1 MRLKGLFALFL
12 ICLGTIVHSGQSYF
26 YVMKVYSGD
35 RIRVIDICG
44 KQFDVRLCGVD
55 APEANQPFGK
65 ESIKWL
71 QDKVQKKKFVH
82 LEDVKFFKDES
93 AEATVILH
101 SRLSEDTENIN
112 QSMVAAGMAWDVST
126 DDRYA
131 NEQRDAKKE
140 HIGLWG
146 HFPQIRP
153 SEWRKN
159 HPCEF
164 AGISPEEPKKLIP
177 SQSDWVK
184 FLERALTRDS
194 KEAALMELPH
204 WEFKELRGD
213 LSIKSLFG
221 VELGARIK
229 DLPFPI
235 ERLGHGEAILTG
247 NWDSYAFIPKKMFRS
262 FEEYRIRESYSMVSA
277 IRAEI
282 VVKQG
287 AQFGEDVMTLKKIL
301 ERKFG
306 IVLKKVPDVD
316 WYVFTGSGKDYSML
330 RLGSPMPHVLM
341 IELKI
346 DGKRLNEE
354 RDDELRRKNE
364 AERNIKKRDI
374 EIKARDAE
382 RKAKEAEKK
391 AFDGIDAL

>member
-35 RIRVIDICG
+35 RIRVVDICG

-55 APEANQPFGK
+55 APEANQPYGK
-65 ESIKWL
+65 ESTKWL
-71 QDKVQKKKFVH
+71 QDKVRKKKFVH

-93 AEATVILH
+93 AEATVVLH
-101 SRLSEDTENIN
+101 SRLDYVTENIN
-112 QSMVAAGMAWDVST
+112 RALVASGMAWDVST
-126 DDRYA
+126 DGRYV
-131 NEQRDAKKE
+131 NEQRDARKE
-140 HIGLWG
+140 HTGLWG

-153 SEWRKN
+153 SEWRKK

-164 AGISPEEPKKLIP
+164 VGISPEESKKLIP
-177 SQSDWVK
+177 SRSDWVK
-184 FLERALTRDS
+184 FLERALTHDS

-235 ERLGHGEAILTG
+235 ERLERGEAILTG
-247 NWDSYAFIPKKMFRS
+247 NWDSYGDSYAFIPKKMFRS
-262 FEEYRIRESYSMVSA
+262 FKEYRIRESYSMVSA

-330 RLGSPMPHVLM
+330 RLGSPMPHVLK

-346 DGKRLNEE
+346 DGKRLNDE

-364 AERNIKKRDI
+364 SEKRLKEKDS
-374 EIKARDAE
+374 EIKV
-382 RKAKEAEKK
+382 RKTEQEEYN
-391 AFDGIDAL
+391 GIDAL